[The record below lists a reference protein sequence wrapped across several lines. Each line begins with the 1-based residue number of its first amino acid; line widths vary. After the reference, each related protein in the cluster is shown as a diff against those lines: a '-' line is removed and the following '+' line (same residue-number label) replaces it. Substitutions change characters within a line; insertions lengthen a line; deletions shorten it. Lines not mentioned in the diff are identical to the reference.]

1 MSTLTMGLV
10 AARPVRASRTPAP
23 RRESATQ
30 SASSMSMTLLGVSHD
45 SHAVTGLTAPGKPP
59 PAFELQ
65 FIYTL
70 QWGLFA
76 VVVLRL
82 LIT

>member
-10 AARPVRASRTPAP
+10 AEPVRASRRTPAP

-30 SASSMSMTLLGVSHD
+30 SSSAMPMTLFDAPQD

-76 VVVLRL
+76 VVILRL

>member
-10 AARPVRASRTPAP
+10 AEPVRASRRTPAP

-30 SASSMSMTLLGVSHD
+30 SASAMSMTFCDMPHD

>member
-1 MSTLTMGLV
+1 
-10 AARPVRASRTPAP
+10 
-23 RRESATQ
+23 
-30 SASSMSMTLLGVSHD
+30 MTLFDVPQESQ
-45 SHAVTGLTAPGKPP
+45 AVTGLTAPGKPP

>member
-10 AARPVRASRTPAP
+10 AARPVRASCTPAP

-30 SASSMSMTLLGVSHD
+30 SASSMSMTFFDAPHE
-45 SHAVTGLTAPGKPP
+45 SHAATGLTAPGKPP

-76 VVVLRL
+76 VVILRL